1 MNISKVIEEI
11 KSDPLIV
18 PTGRVQYRGVVL
30 NRVQESMFRTALM
43 MCVVKGKL
51 TEAGA
56 EMGVEDAELVEEMVE
71 EMVNM
76 NEIGR
81 YR

>member
-11 KSDPLIV
+11 KSDPLVV

-30 NRVQESMFRTALM
+30 NKVQESMFRAALM
-43 MCVVKGKL
+43 LCVVRGKL
-51 TEAGA
+51 SRSGA
-56 EMGVEDAELVEEMVE
+56 EMGVEDTELVD

-76 NEIGR
+76 REIGR
-81 YR
+81 YRS